1 MTQNMFCFQCEQT
14 AGGRGCTGCAGVC
27 GKKADTAQLQDDL
40 TGALVTLAQHA
51 KATNQQNRVIDQ
63 LILDGL
69 FTTLTN
75 VNFNDETIQKLRQ
88 RIHAETLA
96 IGGNIQDYD
105 LQRIWTAEEDIRS
118 LKSLILFG
126 IRGVAAY
133 AYHAEV
139 LGYHSDKAAAFFYK
153 KAGAFAPVLSV
164 GPMCHECAVGSSATC
179 RRATSSVSALRRH
192 CWATR
197 RSSFS
202 MSRPLVLTRHR

>member
-75 VNFNDETIQKLRQ
+75 VNFVML
-88 RIHAETLA
+88 
-96 IGGNIQDYD
+96 
-105 LQRIWTAEEDIRS
+105 
-118 LKSLILFG
+118 
-126 IRGVAAY
+126 
-133 AYHAEV
+133 
-139 LGYHSDKAAAFFYK
+139 
-153 KAGAFAPVLSV
+153 
-164 GPMCHECAVGSSATC
+164 
-179 RRATSSVSALRRH
+179 
-192 CWATR
+192 
-197 RSSFS
+197 
-202 MSRPLVLTRHR
+202 